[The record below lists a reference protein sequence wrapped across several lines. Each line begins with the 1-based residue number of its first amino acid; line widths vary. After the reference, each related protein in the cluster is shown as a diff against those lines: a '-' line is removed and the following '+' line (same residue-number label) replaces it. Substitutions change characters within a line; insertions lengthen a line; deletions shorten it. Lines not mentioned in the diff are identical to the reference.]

1 MTDSAPSF
9 VRGNARVRT
18 LLADPERAARVAA
31 IRQDMARADQDHAQ
45 GLAEIR
51 LAAHLTQQE
60 LANRLGVSQVAV
72 QRSEQRADMLLS
84 TLRSYLLAAG
94 ADLELTVRW
103 DDGRRTELTLGEA
116 TQQGQT
122 EQEPV

>member
-1 MTDSAPSF
+1 VQA
-9 VRGNARVRT
+9 

-31 IRQDMARADQDHAQ
+31 IRQDMAQADRDHAQ
-45 GLAEIR
+45 GLAQIR
-51 LAAHLTQQE
+51 LAARLTQQE

-94 ADLELTVRW
+94 ADLELIVRW